1 MEKSNMRKQTIEN
14 LYPYV
19 LVTIFMLVLFFSGCG
34 SSSTT
39 QAGKTPKTEP
49 IVKPAEKP
57 SYKPERQSARMIS
70 LPFQEKDRV
79 GKDTGTRTKE
89 YRLEIA
95 SPCTLEAA
103 LETSAAAPDL
113 ELQLLNET
121 RRLIANG
128 VASDNGRKITLD
140 INRGE
145 YYIRVYVPAYRDYS
159 TLYLLT
165 VESICGKGSSMD
177 NPLPLKSGKPVNETV
192 GAKTGTISRWHKFK
206 IDTPADLNIQLS
218 AWDSFQ
224 DLDLKLRDRTG
235 EILISGTNTGPTE
248 RISKRVIEGNYYIE
262 VVTAKDDT
270 GSDYLLNLE
279 SFPLGLNAPGT
290 SPGKAI
296 EMTPG
301 QVPITDSLGD
311 IFGLKSRYYRITI
324 NPQNTGKEK
333 CIKIYFEILNHQS
346 DLEIELSN
354 ENKQK
359 LPLECETQKKY
370 IPKVGKSI
378 YYLRVFTHQK
388 KGASGY
394 ELSVKL
400 IDDPNGGFIKENQ
413 EE

>member
-1 MEKSNMRKQTIEN
+1 MRKQILKN
-14 LYPYV
+14 PYPYALAIILI
-19 LVTIFMLVLFFSGCG
+19 LVFFSSGCG
-34 SSSTT
+34 SSSTYRT
-39 QAGKTPKTEP
+39 GKTPQTEP
-49 IVKPAEKP
+49 VVKPAQKFH
-57 SYKPERQSARMIS
+57 YKTKRQSARKIS

-79 GKDTGTRTKE
+79 GKVIGTQTKE
-89 YRLEIA
+89 YKLEIIN
-95 SPCTLEAA
+95 PCTLEAM
-103 LETSAAAPDL
+103 LETSAVTPDL
-113 ELQLLNET
+113 EMQLLDENRSLLAKGEEIET
-121 RRLIANG
+121 
-128 VASDNGRKITLD
+128 SRKISQGV
-140 INRGE
+140 NRGE
-145 YYIRVYVPAYRDYS
+145 YYIQVHVPTNRDAGI
-159 TLYLLT
+159 LYLLT
-165 VESICGKGSSMD
+165 VESVRGKGSSMD